1 MLISEWACTA
11 RFASL
16 LGMADFTSVCS
27 LEYETLKELD
37 LGYVLAIHKLKNIS
51 RDVNP
56 VFKELSNN
64 WASSHDLLEP

>member
-27 LEYETLKELD
+27 LKPESPRDLD
-37 LGYVLAIHKLKNIS
+37 LGYVLMIHKLKNTS
-51 RDVNP
+51 REANP
-56 VFKELSNN
+56 VYIELTGYVQV
-64 WASSHDLLEP
+64 HY